1 MYLLPTKMYLQL
13 EQLNLPSK
21 ILIYSSTEKVFNTLK
36 ILYFHDRNIN
46 VFRTKRK
53 NTIREK
59 YKLRK
64 KY

>member
-21 ILIYSSTEKVFNTLK
+21 ILIYSSTEMVFNTLK

-53 NTIREK
+53 NTI
-59 YKLRK
+59 
-64 KY
+64 